1 MKIGEKIEVINMK
14 RNLKKTRLSDEIIRA
29 IYGNRTTE
37 IESWINMEGVDTV
50 DADGR
55 NIVTHSVIAKNDN
68 TLKLAL
74 KLQENPNVRDKN
86 GWYPLHYA
94 AQDNS
99 VAAANILLQYKSII
113 DCEDDYGNTPL
124 WRAVFS
130 YRGDGT
136 IIEFLLKS
144 GADRNHDN
152 HSQISP
158 YKLANTIANY
168 DVKRFFSK

>member
-1 MKIGEKIEVINMK
+1 MK
-14 RNLKKTRLSDEIIRA
+14 RNLKKARLSDEIIRA
-29 IYGNRTTE
+29 IYGNRIFE
-37 IESWINMEGVDTV
+37 IENWINKEGVDTV

-55 NIVTHSVIAKNDN
+55 NIVVHSIIAKNNN

-74 KLQENPNVRDKN
+74 ELRENSNIKDRT

-99 VAAANILLQYKSII
+99 VETAEIILQFGAII

-130 YRGDGT
+130 YRGDGK
-136 IIEFLLKS
+136 IIEFLLKR
-144 GADRNHDN
+144 GADQNHDN

-158 YKLANTIANY
+158 VKLANTIANY
-168 DVKRFFSK
+168 DVRRFFSK

>member
-1 MKIGEKIEVINMK
+1 MK

-29 IYGNRTTE
+29 IYGNNTKE
-37 IESWINMEGVDTV
+37 IENWISKEGVDTV
-50 DADGR
+50 DADGKS
-55 NIVTHSVIAKNDN
+55 IVIHSIIAKNNN

-74 KLQENPNVRDKN
+74 ELQENPNIKDRD

-94 AQDNS
+94 AQDYAS
-99 VAAANILLQYKSII
+99 EATDIILQYGAMI

-130 YRGDGT
+130 YRGEGK
-136 IIEFLLKS
+136 IIEFLLKR
-144 GADRNHDN
+144 GADQNHDN

-158 YKLANTIANY
+158 IKLANTIVNY
-168 DVKRFFSK
+168 DARRFFLNKI